1 MNKKDF
7 RIVFMG
13 TPEFA
18 VASLKAL
25 LEEGYNIVGVITA
38 ADKAAGR
45 GKKIKYSAVKEY
57 ALMNNLN
64 ILQPEKF
71 RDESFISDLRNLRAD
86 LQIVVAFRMLPE
98 IVWAM
103 PSKGTFNLHASL
115 LPQYRGAAPINHAII
130 NGETTTGLT
139 TFFLDKEIDTGKV
152 IKQLR
157 LDIPDNEDAGK
168 LHDRMMV
175 EGANLV
181 LDTVDLIFN
190 DRIDSEDQQG
200 FMQKGETLKSA
211 PKIFKDDC
219 EINWNKPI
227 KRIYDFIRGLSPF
240 PGAFTTLYS
249 EEKKPIYIKVFVTET
264 EKAQHNLK
272 NGTVVLEDDG
282 IKIAAESGFIKLIE
296 IQQSGKRRMLISD
309 FLRGNSLGKD
319 CFVQ

>member
-190 DRIDSEDQQG
+190 DRIDSKDQQG

-282 IKIAAESGFIKLIE
+282 TKIAVESGFIKLIE
-296 IQQSGKRRMLISD
+296 IQQSGNRRMLISD